1 MDHDLAMQFVTD
13 RLAGELP
20 AEKAEVLEA
29 ALAAHPDWAEEAQRL
44 EAAWRL
50 IPAQTEAVTTPMG
63 RTLRDT
69 LALEEGLDAEA
80 FSEKYHLDDPVTGCD
95 DPS

>member
-20 AEKAEVLEA
+20 PEKAEALKA
-29 ALAAHPDWAEEAQRL
+29 AFAAHPDWAEEAKRL
-44 EAAWRL
+44 EEAWRL
-50 IPAQTEAVTTPMG
+50 IPTETEAAATPMG

-80 FSEKYHLDDPVTGCD
+80 FSEKYHLENPGA
-95 DPS
+95 